1 MRARLIASM
10 KLAMGTLA
18 ITALLLAA
26 AIPAAAQGAQTDS
39 RWQAWLGCWSP
50 AGTLVRVVGKSAT
63 SVVCVVPSSPSSAV
77 DVMTVSGGK
86 IVDRNHV
93 DADGKEHPLS
103 KEGCTGWQSA
113 KWSPT
118 GHRVYLKS
126 ELNCTGAPATHVS
139 GVYAMAGYG
148 EWIDAQG
155 MRVDKN
161 NGVHA
166 VRYREAADPGVVPEE
181 ITSKL
186 PGHSM
191 ARSALIVAV
200 TAPPSLADVEEASHE
215 LDPAVLST
223 WLVEA
228 DKLNLQMPAKLSA
241 KQLTELADHGV
252 PSSVIDVMIGISYPD
267 RFAVNTS
274 GTVVARQTSDSVD
287 GRYSTMASMSSLNP
301 ILGFDRFGMPI
312 YASESALMYGCSP
325 WLMGPYNGWNLY
337 DSMYGCN
344 QFGYGYNGYSSAYG
358 YGQFPYFGG
367 YFGPYYGGYFGGYYG
382 GGPVVVP
389 KGTGSGTP
397 SHGHVVNG
405 HGYTTGNGNSGGTAS
420 PRSDNNAPSSSGSG
434 SGAGSSPPPSSP
446 PPRTAQPRK
455 P

>member
-1 MRARLIASM
+1 MRARLNASM

-18 ITALLLAA
+18 IAALSLAA
-26 AIPAAAQGAQTDS
+26 TTPVAAQGAQTDG

-50 AGTLVRVVGKSAT
+50 SGTLVRAVGKSAS
-63 SVVCVVPSSPSSAV
+63 SVVCVVPSSPTTAV

-86 IVDRNHV
+86 IVDRTHV
-93 DADGKEHPLS
+93 DADGQQHPLT

-113 KWSPT
+113 KWSAT
-118 GHRVYLKS
+118 AHRVYLKS
-126 ELNCTGAPATHVS
+126 ELNCSGAPSTHVS

-166 VRYREAADPGVVPEE
+166 VRYREAADPGALPDE

-186 PGHSM
+186 QSHAMAHS
-191 ARSALIVAV
+191 ASLLAV
-200 TAPPSLADVEEASHE
+200 TTPPSIADVEEAAHE

-228 DKLNLQMPAKLSA
+228 DKLNLQMPARLNA
-241 KQLTELADHGV
+241 KDLTNLADHGV
-252 PSSVIDVMIGISYPD
+252 PSSVIDVMIGLSYPD
-267 RFAVNTS
+267 LYAVNTTGS
-274 GTVVARQTSDSVD
+274 VVARQTSDSVD
-287 GRYSTMASMSSLNP
+287 DRYSRMATMSSLNP
-301 ILGFDRFGMPI
+301 LLGFDRFGMPI

-344 QFGYGYNGYSSAYG
+344 QFGYGYNGYASAYG

-367 YFGPYYGGYFGGYYG
+367 YFGPYYGGYYGGYYG
-382 GGPVVVP
+382 SGPVVVP

-405 HGYTTGNGNSGGTAS
+405 RGYTQGGSNTGNTAT
-420 PRSDNNAPSSSGSG
+420 PRSDNSSPSSSG
-434 SGAGSSPPPSSP
+434 SGAGSSAPSSSP